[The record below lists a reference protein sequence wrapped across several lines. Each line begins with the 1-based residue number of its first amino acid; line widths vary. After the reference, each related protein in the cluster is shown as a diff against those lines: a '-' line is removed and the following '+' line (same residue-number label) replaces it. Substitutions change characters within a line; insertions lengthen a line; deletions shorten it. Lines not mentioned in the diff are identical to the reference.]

1 MYRSFSIRNFRC
13 FRDFTLVPLERINL
27 ITGHNNV
34 GKTALL
40 EALLLHVGVNT
51 PDLPLRLNMLRSGQ
65 TVADVVEVWGWLF
78 FNKQVQNVIE
88 LASQSEDGVGR
99 TMRVNVAQLKE
110 FHQPPSGNGGAESA
124 SPAGSL
130 TTATGPGELSLDYQD
145 TTGQQGASR
154 AFFTSEGIKFE
165 RMRLSQTPLSVFL
178 SPHVRAPADDVARFS
193 QLEAVGRQGEVLGA
207 LQRLEPRLRRLAILI
222 KGVTPQI
229 YGDIGL
235 SELTPLSLM
244 GEGMGRLL
252 SILLTIANTPGGVIL
267 VDEIENGLHHSTLT
281 DMWAAVADAARR
293 AGAQVFATT
302 HSWEC
307 IQAAHQ
313 AFAASGTYDFRLH
326 RLDRV
331 NDDIQTVA
339 YDRETLAT
347 SAELNLE
354 VR

>member
-1 MYRSFSIRNFRC
+1 MYHSFTIKNFRC
-13 FRDFTLVPLERINL
+13 FHDLTLEPLERVNL
-27 ITGHNNV
+27 IAGKNNV

-40 EALLLHVGVNT
+40 EALWLHVGVNT

-65 TVADVVEVWGWLF
+65 TLADVVEVWGWMF
-78 FNKQVQNVIE
+78 FDKQVQNVIQ
-88 LASQSEDGVGR
+88 LASQSEDGAGR
-99 TMRVNVAQLKE
+99 TMRVSVAQPKE
-110 FHQPPSGNGGAESA
+110 FHQPPGNGGAESA
-124 SPAGSL
+124 SPVGSL
-130 TTATGPGELSLDYQD
+130 TTATGPGELLLDYQD
-145 TTGQQGASR
+145 TTGQHGASR
-154 AFFTSEGIKFE
+154 AFLTSEGIKFE

-178 SPHVRAPADDVARFS
+178 SPHVRALTDDVARFS

-222 KGVTPQI
+222 KGATPQI

-252 SILLTIANTPGGVIL
+252 SVLLTIANTPGGVIL
-267 VDEIENGLHHSTLT
+267 VDEIENGLHHSALT
-281 DMWAAVADAARR
+281 GLWAAVADAARR

-307 IQAAHQ
+307 IRAAHE

-326 RLDRV
+326 RLDRIGEDVRAV
-331 NDDIQTVA
+331 NFDQKRLAVA
-339 YDRETLAT
+339 EAT
-347 SAELNLE
+347 DLE